1 MFKLLEVSFFGVS
14 EDLIEKLKPYSSCK
28 GYTPEDFRISH
39 DRYNPESLYV
49 CPSTPQ
55 AAELS
60 CGGGVEAA
68 LAVARGEVRTAFAI
82 IRPPGHHAEPEKSMG
97 FCFFSNIAVAA
108 RVVQQETSIKRIL
121 IVDWYVY
128 TARG

>member
-1 MFKLLEVSFFGVS
+1 VSKLSEVSLFELGRSHVQIETSFFWQ
-14 EDLIEKLKPYSSCK
+14 

-39 DRYNPESLYV
+39 YRYSPESLYV

-60 CGGGVEAA
+60 CGGGIEAA

-82 IRPPGHHAEPEKSMG
+82 IRPPGHHAEPERSMG

-108 RVVQQETSIKRIL
+108 RVVQRETPIKRIL
-121 IVDWYVY
+121 IVDWY
-128 TARG
+128 A